1 MLLVL
6 IGSLCAL
13 FISLVAFHLKALNK
27 SGVIAATIT
36 GTIIFG
42 LGGWQWAIILLGF
55 FTSSSLLS
63 KLLRK
68 SKTSLSD
75 KFSKGSRRDAW
86 QVLANG
92 GIGALLVVIHYL
104 YPNHLWVWPAFLGSF
119 AAVNADTWATEL
131 GVLSKKNPRLIT
143 SGKVVERGTS
153 GGITLLGTL
162 SALGGASF
170 IALIGVLTWPVR
182 DAAILSFTSLIS
194 FLLITLGGLL
204 GSMID
209 SWLGATI
216 QAIYHCHTCNKDT
229 EQYPV
234 HHCGT
239 STTLVR
245 GLKWFNNDLVNT
257 LCAATGTIIT
267 IVLIP
272 LLKSINNY

>member
-6 IGSLCAL
+6 TGFSGAL
-13 FISLVAFHLKALNK
+13 LISMVVFHLKALNK
-27 SGVIAATIT
+27 SGTIAATII

-42 LGGWQWAIILLGF
+42 LGGWHWAIILLGF
-55 FTSSSLLS
+55 FISSSLLS

-68 SKTSLSD
+68 RKASLSD
-75 KFSKGSRRDAW
+75 KFSKGSRRDAG

-92 GIGALLVVIHYL
+92 SIGALLVVFHYI
-104 YPNHLWVWPAFLGSF
+104 YPNHFWVWPAFLGSF

-143 SGKVVERGTS
+143 SGKVVEQGTS

-170 IALIGVLTWPVR
+170 IALIGVLIWPVKEV
-182 DAAILSFTSLIS
+182 AIIS
-194 FLLITLGGLL
+194 SANLARFLLIALAGLL
-204 GSMID
+204 GSMVD
-209 SWLGATI
+209 SWLGATV
-216 QAIYHCHTCNKDT
+216 QAIYHCHTCDKDT
-229 EQYPV
+229 EQHPI

-239 STTLVR
+239 STTPVR

-257 LCAATGTIIT
+257 LCAITGTLVTIALIT
-267 IVLIP
+267 IL
-272 LLKSINNY
+272 